1 MPGLDLKMK
10 YDQDL
15 CKNHPTLE
23 TVRIIRII
31 CKQIVQ
37 YRMHCKKPGNYLMI
51 VKWSRFHYL
60 HSTCLSTILLN
71 VKTNCFDI
79 KVHLPGPETCSQ
91 LLESVTDAMLRFCW
105 SSAVQQN
112 APRANFKCIFQTSRV
127 NVQLTTNHSNGPMLD
142 RLAGTLIY
150 LLIKSV
156 NVCTD
161 LSITLNPLT
170 HSIFIFILALI
181 ATTTLTKSWQ

>member
-1 MPGLDLKMK
+1 MIVRWSRYHYPHLS
-10 YDQDL
+10 
-15 CKNHPTLE
+15 TLLQN
-23 TVRIIRII
+23 VRI
-31 CKQIVQ
+31 
-37 YRMHCKKPGNYLMI
+37 Y
-51 VKWSRFHYL
+51 
-60 HSTCLSTILLN
+60 
-71 VKTNCFDI
+71 CFDL

-142 RLAGTLIY
+142 MLAGTLIN
-150 LLIKSV
+150 LLIKSF

-161 LSITLNPLT
+161 LSIMLNPLT
-170 HSIFIFILALI
+170 QSINFYFVSGNVKCAGCCNFDIDGNVGNNFDNNNDINI
-181 ATTTLTKSWQ
+181 DKKTWQYS